1 MWEEISVLNGEEAQ
15 RPVPGTVRSVP
26 ATGLGCTEG
35 LAQGAE
41 RVTDR
46 PSSATERVHG
56 NVGSELRPV
65 YWIYLTWARCPG
77 SLGGCVLDT
86 SAVLDAAA
94 GAPDSLFPLW

>member
-41 RVTDR
+41 WVTDR

-65 YWIYLTWARCPG
+65 YWTYLTWSRCPG

-86 SAVLDAAA
+86 SAALDAAA